1 MTLVSLIAVVDQNGG
16 LGKDNQLLC
25 RLPAD
30 LAHFK
35 AITMGKPIL
44 MGRHTFDS
52 IGKPLPGRRNI
63 VLSRQ
68 PLTMP
73 GVEVM
78 SSLQFALQAIGDAE
92 ELMVIGGAQ
101 VYQEAFNMASRIY
114 LTRIDHAF
122 DPDVFFP
129 KIQDSDWR
137 CVSEVERSA
146 DEKNPYLLCFCQYE
160 RINQGV
166 V

>member
-92 ELMVIGGAQ
+92 ELMVIGGAILLSLGIVAQ
-101 VYQEAFNMASRIY
+101 YVGAATNMSLGKPLYVVVRDPAS
-114 LTRIDHAF
+114 TF
-122 DPDVFFP
+122 DPRSTDP
-129 KIQDSDWR
+129 KQ
-137 CVSEVERSA
+137 
-146 DEKNPYLLCFCQYE
+146 
-160 RINQGV
+160 
-166 V
+166 